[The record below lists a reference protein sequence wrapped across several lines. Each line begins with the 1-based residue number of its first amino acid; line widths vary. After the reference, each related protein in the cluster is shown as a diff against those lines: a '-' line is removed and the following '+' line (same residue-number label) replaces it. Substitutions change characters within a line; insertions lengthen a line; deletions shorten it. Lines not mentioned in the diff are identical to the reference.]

1 MTDPSISQEDRERR
15 TRTWYSLYSLEVFLA
30 EITGRPKSISL
41 LDVTVDIKTLQGPED
56 DAGEPPYRFSNVSS
70 HTESRKTWID
80 FLNLDRDTPQGMTGG
95 IMPWKSFASVGQSA
109 PPSHFPQRLLL
120 CQLSDRIASQLYS
133 GALDDT
139 WSQVQRKI
147 GELQTELRRWEEK
160 LPESLTI
167 QSKGPTDSD
176 PRVKIEL
183 NMYYHS
189 LQMILHRP
197 CLCTVVIENESDRS
211 REFNRS
217 CARACVHAAMSM
229 LAIMPSNPSAHEAYQ
244 LLPWWTLLHYVA
256 QTASVLLLEL
266 SLDCQHFEG
275 EVGEVTEYLRKAM
288 AYLWCMTEG
297 SPSAYRAWRIFR
309 RVLTDVSRR
318 YEDLNVADIPEQAR
332 VPERWTAADE
342 ELLDDTFS
350 YR

>member
-1 MTDPSISQEDRERR
+1 MD
-15 TRTWYSLYSLEVFLA
+15 
-30 EITGRPKSISL
+30 
-41 LDVTVDIKTLQGPED
+41 
-56 DAGEPPYRFSNVSS
+56 
-70 HTESRKTWID
+70 SRKTWIEY
-80 FLNLDRDTPQGMTGG
+80 LNLDRDTPQGMTGG

-109 PPSHFPQRLLL
+109 SPSHFPQRILL
-120 CQLSDRIASQLYS
+120 CQLSAKIASQLYS
-133 GALDDT
+133 GASDES

-147 GELQTELRRWEEK
+147 GELQTELRKWEEN
-160 LPESLTI
+160 LPENLTI

-197 CLCTVVIENESDRS
+197 CLCEVVIENESDRS
-211 REFNRS
+211 QEFNRS

-256 QTASVLLLEL
+256 QTAGVLLLEL

-275 EVGEVTEYLRKAM
+275 EVVEVTEYLRKAM

-297 SPSAYRAWRIFR
+297 SPSAYRAWRIYR
-309 RVLTDVSRR
+309 RVLTDVSRH

-332 VPERWTAADE
+332 VPERWTMEDE
-342 ELLDDTFS
+342 ELLEETFS